1 MSFMANQNI
10 ATNEEDSFL
19 FALQLSSALVLPVAM
34 QVAIELDVFEI
45 IAKAGPDAQLSSK
58 HIASYLP
65 TTNENVADMLDRI
78 LRLLTS
84 YSVLTSSLVTHDN
97 GLVERLYGL
106 APVCKYF
113 IQNVDGVSLSPLL
126 LLNQDKVY
134 TESWYHFKD
143 AVLEGGS
150 PFMKAHGMHTF
161 DYLER
166 DPRANQVFNRA
177 MFNQTTIFVTKLLEI
192 YKGFEDC
199 QKIVDVGGGFGITL
213 SQITT
218 KYPTIKG
225 INFDLPHVIEHAPF
239 YPGVEHV
246 GGNMFDSV
254 PNGET
259 IFMKGIL
266 HDWNDESCTKLLKN
280 CYKALPDNGKLIVVE
295 AILPVEA
302 ETNTAAKALCQFDI
316 CMMSYCPEG
325 KERTKEEFV
334 ALAKGA
340 GFASME
346 QVCSVYDCWVMEF
359 YKR

>member
-134 TESWYHFKD
+134 TESWYHLKD
-143 AVLEGGS
+143 AILEGGN
-150 PFMKAHGMHTF
+150 PYMKAHGI
-161 DYLER
+161 DYMAT
-166 DPRANQVFNRA
+166 DPRVNQIFNNA
-177 MFNQTTIFVTKLLEI
+177 MFNHATIFAKKLLEI
-192 YKGFEDC
+192 FNGFEEC

-225 INFDLPHVIEHAPF
+225 INFDLPHVIEHAPS

-259 IFMKGIL
+259 IFMKWIL
-266 HDWNDESCTKLLKN
+266 HNWNDESCTKLLKN
-280 CYKALPDNGKLIVVE
+280 CYKALPDNEKLIVVE

-316 CMMSYCPEG
+316 
-325 KERTKEEFV
+325 V
-334 ALAKGA
+334 
-340 GFASME
+340 
-346 QVCSVYDCWVMEF
+346 
-359 YKR
+359 